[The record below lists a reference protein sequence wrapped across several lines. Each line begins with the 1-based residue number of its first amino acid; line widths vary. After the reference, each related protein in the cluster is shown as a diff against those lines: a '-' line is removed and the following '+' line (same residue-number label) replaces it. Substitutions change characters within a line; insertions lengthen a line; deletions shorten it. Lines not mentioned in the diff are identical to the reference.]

1 MIRFA
6 VMGNP
11 VSHSL
16 SPLIHQEFA
25 QQFGINLCYEKILG
39 EICGFEAQVMDFF
52 GSVGRGLNITLPFKE
67 RAFAMNLIK
76 TPRCLVAKAVNT
88 LWFQADT
95 LHGDNTDG
103 VGLIRDLNRYV
114 DLSEKTI
121 LLLGAGG
128 AARGVLA
135 PLLATAASV
144 TIVNR
149 TNERARA
156 LLTDFP
162 TASLGSWDKLEHRSY
177 DVIINATSAS
187 LNDNALQLPTYLLQT
202 KPFCYDLA
210 YSKDTATPFVN
221 WARTLGCEAMDG
233 LGMLV
238 EQAAESFYIWHGIM
252 PDTKPVLK
260 KVTRALT

>member
-16 SPLIHQEFA
+16 SPIIHQEFA
-25 QQFGINLCYEKILG
+25 QQFGITLCYEKILG
-39 EICGFEAQVMDFF
+39 ETCGFEAQVMNFF
-52 GSVGRGLNITLPFKE
+52 SSHGRGLNITLPFKE
-67 RAFAMNLIK
+67 RAFAMSLVR
-76 TPRCLVAKAVNT
+76 TPRCLLAKAVNT
-88 LWFQADT
+88 LWMEADT
-95 LHGDNTDG
+95 LYGDNTDG
-103 VGLIRDLNRYV
+103 VGLIRDISHHI
-114 DLSEKTI
+114 DLKEKHI

-149 TNERARA
+149 TKERALA

-162 TASLGSWDKLEHRSY
+162 TASIGSFENTEQRSF
-177 DVIINATSAS
+177 DVVINATSAS
-187 LNDNALQLPTYLLQT
+187 LDNQRLRLPTSLLQT

-210 YSKDTATPFVN
+210 YSKDNPTPFVS
-221 WARTLGCEAMDG
+221 WARSRGCEAMDG

-238 EQAAESFYIWHGIM
+238 EQAAESFYIWHGVM
-252 PDTKPVLK
+252 PDTKAALK
-260 KVTRALT
+260 M